1 MNVYILKADPNE
13 FQVLVADDKATWR
26 EVLFCFDGRTL
37 SSKWTPPTLRI
48 YAGDIADGKPAGDFP
63 NLISF
68 IPVFSK
74 RALNVLGDLLADSGE
89 ILPLLCSE
97 GSYYAFNVTRMID
110 ALDET
115 TSFER
120 FESSGR
126 VCGILQHQFNADKV
140 EGLVIFKMPY
150 MHKSDVYVTDRF
162 VDRVREANLQGFRF
176 SEVWSSSTL

>member
-89 ILPLLCSE
+89 ILGIDKQDRSFQRQRDARQQLLQDRLELFGRGQHHPTPCPPCRRQGWSQM
-97 GSYYAFNVTRMID
+97 SKCINVITSLIQAFTPC
-110 ALDET
+110 
-115 TSFER
+115 
-120 FESSGR
+120 SSGP
-126 VCGILQHQFNADKV
+126 A
-140 EGLVIFKMPY
+140 
-150 MHKSDVYVTDRF
+150 
-162 VDRVREANLQGFRF
+162 
-176 SEVWSSSTL
+176 